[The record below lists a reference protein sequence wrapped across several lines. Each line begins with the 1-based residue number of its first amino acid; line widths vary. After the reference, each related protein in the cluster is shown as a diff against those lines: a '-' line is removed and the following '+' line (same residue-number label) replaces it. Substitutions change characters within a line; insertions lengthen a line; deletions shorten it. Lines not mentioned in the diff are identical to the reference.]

1 MAEEDLQ
8 GKYLQEITRGEIF
21 KNLFIIPTF
30 TPILSNINFRS
41 EYKYTTNKFR
51 EKIHNNQ
58 NIKKDNKPKL
68 KLSYSNIKTKIRNLT
83 ALKTSLTNL
92 GIDWK
97 EGPRAV
103 RGYQGQ
109 TVTAEVVVEQANNY
123 DIGFSWNGQEY
134 ELVADLQ
141 YWQQPLTV
149 DGFLKQVTKG
159 YALETILQE
168 SAKQGF
174 QVAEQTN
181 NQDGSIRLVV
191 QRWSA

>member
-1 MAEEDLQ
+1 MSH
-8 GKYLQEITRGEIF
+8 F
-21 KNLFIIPTF
+21 
-30 TPILSNINFRS
+30 
-41 EYKYTTNKFR
+41 
-51 EKIHNNQ
+51 
-58 NIKKDNKPKL
+58 
-68 KLSYSNIKTKIRNLT
+68 SNIKTKIRNLT

-97 EGPRAV
+97 EGPRTV

-109 TVTAEVVVEQANNY
+109 TLTAEVVVEQANNY

-191 QRWSA
+191 QLWSA